1 MKMDTPVTTPVAA
14 DLVALANR
22 QNTAM
27 NTIRLNGSGYQAYV
41 TAIHVIGP
49 FGGDTALEIQLGGS
63 VVRKQYA
70 DFVDEVAGWETIATM
85 SLSLSEPQKT
95 ALRLAGLVGLST
107 QNVTVLVY

>member
-1 MKMDTPVTTPVAA
+1 MDTPVAVPVAA

-22 QNTAM
+22 QNIAM
-27 NTIRLNGSGYQAYV
+27 NTIRMNGAGYQAYV

-49 FGGDTALEIQLGGS
+49 FGGDTAIEMQLGGS

-70 DFVDEVAGWETIATM
+70 DFVDEVAGWEMIATM
-85 SLSLSEPQKT
+85 SSNLSESQKT

-107 QNVTVLVY
+107 QIITVLVY